1 MAETLMSDLS
11 SIIPSVIQPM
21 AQTKLAQYID
31 FMMHGVMDRVSLPA
45 GNYVTFPSFK
55 ELSGTADRMVD
66 SGSYDIN
73 KIDAIA
79 DIAAV
84 CHRIKVFG
92 ANDLSSIVSGTD
104 PMGAISSQIARYFA
118 KVVQLSALSVLKGQI
133 VTSGALNATNLYDVF
148 VDDATEGNQKP
159 MTSAIAAKGLGKL
172 GDELNNI
179 AAWVMHGKVVADLL
193 AAGYVSTYTQ
203 RNQAIDIGNMGEVLS
218 FMGRPIIMAD
228 SCTTIAGSSATKYI
242 TYGLAKGALAYGI
255 QKDLNPEIGR
265 DSKDK
270 VSYISTDLHYAAHL
284 RGCAYQSG
292 TGGANPIDTT
302 LATATSWALVAESA
316 KNVGMVAI
324 GTN

>member
-11 SIIPSVIQPM
+11 SIVPSIIQPM
-21 AQTKLAQYID
+21 AQTKMAQYID

-45 GNYVTFPSFK
+45 GDYVSFPAFK
-55 ELSGTADRMVD
+55 ELSGAADRMVD

-73 KIDAIA
+73 KIDVLK

-92 ANDLSSIVSGTD
+92 ANDLSSIVTGSD
-104 PMGAISSQIARYFA
+104 PMGAISSQLARYFA
-118 KVVQLSALSVLKGQI
+118 KVVQLSALATLKGQI
-133 VTSGALNATNLYDVF
+133 ITSGSLNGTNLYDVF

-172 GDELNNI
+172 GDEINNI
-179 AAWVMHGKVVADLL
+179 AAWVMHGKVLADLL
-193 AAGYVSTYTQ
+193 AAGYVSTYPIQ
-203 RNQAIDIGNMGEVLS
+203 NQAIEINGLGEIQK
-218 FMGRPIIMAD
+218 FMGKPIIVSD

-242 TYGLAKGALAYGI
+242 TYGLARGALAYGI
-255 QKDLNPEIGR
+255 QKDLNPEVGR

-270 VSYISTDLHYAAHL
+270 VSYISTDIHYATHL

-292 TGGANPIDTT
+292 TGGANPTDTT

-316 KNVGMVAI
+316 KFVGMVAI
-324 GTN
+324 ATN